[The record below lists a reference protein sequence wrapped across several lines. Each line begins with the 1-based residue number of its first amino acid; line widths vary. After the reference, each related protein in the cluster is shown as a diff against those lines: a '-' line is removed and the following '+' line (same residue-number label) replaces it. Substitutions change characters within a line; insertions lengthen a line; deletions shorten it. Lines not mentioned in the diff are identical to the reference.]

1 MKRLF
6 CTIFSVL
13 FSVFA
18 FAQQDLQDEA
28 LQARVHYMDAAKVS
42 YVASA
47 DIYQPVLD
55 PDQEADIPGD
65 IRESFKSR
73 YKGARKVDWTIKEDR
88 YKVNF
93 LLNGSEMFTYLDR
106 HGNWMKS
113 FTKLDS
119 EKLPEQ
125 VIVFLES
132 EYPDYELTKVYL
144 KETAQGQSFTVAAKG
159 DREYVWMEFDESGV
173 LINNPA

>member
-1 MKRLF
+1 MN
-6 CTIFSVL
+6 
-13 FSVFA
+13 
-18 FAQQDLQDEA
+18 
-28 LQARVHYMDAAKVS
+28 AAKVS

-47 DIYQPVLD
+47 DVYQPVLD

-65 IRESFKSR
+65 IRESFKTR

-93 LLNGSEMFTYLDR
+93 QFDDHEMFTYLDR